1 MDASQISSDMEIVT
15 PSDTNPNTG
24 VGFIFTGGDCCVV
37 TDRGRTVVVP
47 AAFAGVIFPQAID
60 QVKASGTTATTVI
73 VFRG

>member
-24 VGFIFTGGDCCVV
+24 VGFIFTGGTCSVITQRGKTV
-37 TDRGRTVVVP
+37 TVP
-47 AAFAGVIFPQAID
+47 EAFAGVLFPVAIAK
-60 QVKASGTTATTVI
+60 VLATGTTATSII